1 MKITRSFNTILCV
14 LQIGIGVTAVLGGFG
29 LVSDPSGAE
38 MEIPLTLLE
47 NSIFANYL
55 IPGLVLL
62 IVIGVGNVLGGIAT
76 LSRHRHFGNIAICLG
91 GFLVAYILVE
101 IGIIGLLNLSQPIY
115 IMLGVSEIVLGLKL
129 PGVIK
134 HDTKKLVESTVF

>member
-14 LQIGIGVTAVLGGFG
+14 LQLGIGVTAVLGGFG

-76 LSRHRHFGNIAICLG
+76 LSRRRHFGNIAIFLG

>member
-29 LVSDPSGAE
+29 LVSDPSGAG
-38 MEIPLTLLE
+38 MELPLTLLE
-47 NSIFANYL
+47 NSIFADYL

-62 IVIGVGNVLGGIAT
+62 VVIGVGNVLGGIAT
-76 LSRHRHFGNIAICLG
+76 LSRHRHFGKIAIFLG
-91 GFLVAYILVE
+91 SFLVAYILVE
-101 IGIIGLLNLSQPIY
+101 IEIIGLLNVSQPIY
-115 IMLGVSEIVLGLKL
+115 VILGFSEIVLGLKL

-134 HDTKKLVESTVF
+134 HDTKELVESTVF

>member
-29 LVSDPSGAE
+29 LASDPSGAG
-38 MEIPLTLLE
+38 MEIPLALLE

-76 LSRHRHFGNIAICLG
+76 LIRHRHFGKIAIFSG
-91 GFLVAYILVE
+91 SFLVVYILVE
-101 IGIIGLLNLSQPIY
+101 IGIVGLLNLSQPLY
-115 IMLGVSEIVLGLKL
+115 IILGIAEIVLGLKL
-129 PGVIK
+129 PGAIK
-134 HDTKKLVESTVF
+134 HDTKELVESTAF